1 MGRGRQW
8 PGAVQLLSRTR
19 CPGAGTRSTIHHCCC
34 CCCCHSTG
42 REKPPVSVAG
52 AHQPSPA
59 HATVAGPIK
68 LDRQMFCHQSQ
79 RTGWAGLSSAGILP
93 HISSK
98 HLISP
103 AQTADCTTA
112 CTLVLRTRLLLNN
125 AVPSP
130 YLDLQI
136 MLHCSRIPNSTNTQS
151 ECRLPPSLSPPSSPP
166 HAPTVFSSDN
176 HIIL

>member
-1 MGRGRQW
+1 MACCFLEVVKRGERETVARRGAAIEQNPVSRGRNQVHY
-8 PGAVQLLSRTR
+8 PPLLLLLLLLPLHRKREATCQCGG
-19 CPGAGTRSTIHHCCC
+19 CPPA
-34 CCCCHSTG
+34 
-42 REKPPVSVAG
+42 
-52 AHQPSPA
+52 QPSPA

-79 RTGWAGLSSAGILP
+79 RTGWAGLGWAGILP

-125 AVPSP
+125 AVPSSAQP
-130 YLDLQI
+130 IPRLTNNASLLQD
-136 MLHCSRIPNSTNTQS
+136 S
-151 ECRLPPSLSPPSSPP
+151 
-166 HAPTVFSSDN
+166 
-176 HIIL
+176 